1 MTSSRRRPFVLVSLL
16 AVAFVGWPAYRAPM
30 AHIALSNP
38 PQDLMRLPRLLAA
51 GAPGYEY
58 VVAESVSTSGPDNTA
73 AIQRRARV
81 RGPFV
86 DMETCETERRLDIL
100 GGRVQPLTE
109 CDTAGIFK
117 ELRKRRE

>member
-1 MTSSRRRPFVLVSLL
+1 MTSSRHRSLVLVNLVNLL
-16 AVAFVGWPAYRAPM
+16 AVAFGGWPAYPAPVT
-30 AHIALSNP
+30 HISRSN
-38 PQDLMRLPRLLAA
+38 PRLLIAA
-51 GAPGYEY
+51 APGYEY
-58 VVAESVSTSGPDNTA
+58 VVSEAVSTSGPDNTA
-73 AIQRRARV
+73 AIQHRASV

-100 GGRVQPLTE
+100 GGRVRPLTE

>member
-1 MTSSRRRPFVLVSLL
+1 V
-16 AVAFVGWPAYRAPM
+16 
-30 AHIALSNP
+30 AHISRSNP
-38 PQDLMRLPRLLAA
+38 RLVVAA
-51 GAPGYEY
+51 APGYEY
-58 VVAESVSTSGPDNTA
+58 VVSEAVSTSAPDNTA
-73 AIQRRARV
+73 AIQHRASV

-100 GGRVQPLTE
+100 GGRVKPLTE